1 MNSQIPLPISIS
13 IFSIFQSSQIA
24 PKLQPIACEAQNK
37 TNIKTHALLFTIRI
51 SKLLVICVAV
61 TSPRRRWVGLSA
73 TFTRKQT
80 LLSLTQTSFLNLKK
94 RRVTQFILNQF
105 QVIKSGDNDRGETNF
120 CMYRATYM
128 SHHNTIHIPCNG
140 KLLHFFNLEQSGLN
154 VSLI

>member
-1 MNSQIPLPISIS
+1 MFRPSSISEAIISVQFHWKHPKHEIVSACKRYKMNSQIPLPISIS

-24 PKLQPIACEAQNK
+24 PKLQPIACEAKNK

-94 RRVTQFILNQF
+94 M
-105 QVIKSGDNDRGETNF
+105 KSHPVYIE
-120 CMYRATYM
+120 
-128 SHHNTIHIPCNG
+128 SVSIHQIWW
-140 KLLHFFNLEQSGLN
+140 
-154 VSLI
+154 